1 MSLGPIKKVTGRAVP
16 ILGDDIDTDRIIPAR
31 YLKCV
36 TFDGIGE
43 FAFYDE
49 RFNPDGSSNGH
60 PMDDPKFKGASIII
74 SGNNFGCGSSRE
86 HAPQSI
92 KRAGFNAIVAES
104 FAEIFYGNSLTLG
117 IVCVTLPKKNI
128 EKIVNVV
135 HNSPESVLEIDVE
148 QKTLKLNNDIYNID
162 IKESARKAFLEGT
175 YDSLGELLQN
185 IELVKEFEKNLPY
198 RFKAWGI

>member
-1 MSLGPIKKVTGRAVP
+1 MSINPIKKVAGKAVP

-49 RFNPDGSSNGH
+49 RFDANGKPTNH
-60 PMDDPKFKGASIII
+60 PMNDPKYKDASIII

-92 KRAGFNAIVAES
+92 KRAGFSAIIAES
-104 FAEIFYGNSLTLG
+104 FAEIFYGNSTTLG
-117 IVCVTLPKKNI
+117 LVCVTMSRSDINELA
-128 EKIVNVV
+128 EIVK
-135 HNSPESVLEIDVE
+135 SAPETVLEIDIEAENVRLAGKNYKCE
-148 QKTLKLNNDIYNID
+148 
-162 IKESARKAFLEGT
+162 IKPSTKKALLDGE
-175 YDSLGELLQN
+175 YDSLGILLKN
-185 IELVKEFEKNLPY
+185 IDKVKELEKSLKY
-198 RFKAWGI
+198 SFV